1 MRLHKV
7 FKLSNG
13 IPVVTESTDY
23 VKSVSAGVWIYAG
36 SSMENKKN
44 NGVSHFIEH
53 MLFKG
58 TGKRSARE
66 IAEYMDAVGGHLNAV
81 TAHDYTCYYTRT
93 LTEHLGMAFEILS
106 DMIINST
113 FSDENIEVERK
124 VILEEINM
132 SEDDPEDLIHDI
144 LCRTM
149 WKGEPLGFPIAGTV
163 KTVKGIDKGCIL
175 DYYKERYIADNI
187 VISVVGNF
195 DEKSAIDML
204 EEKFGGI
211 ERRGIIRQPQ
221 KKLIHTRNAEIVKK
235 DIEQCQLCL
244 GFEGYSRQAEENYD
258 LAVVNALFG
267 GNMSSRLFQKV
278 REENGLAYSVYSYTD
293 SYQENGSL
301 AICAGLNPEELKQ
314 ALEIIV
320 REIKL
325 LKRDKLTKEE
335 VETAKTQLKAS
346 AVMGNEGISARMSH
360 YGKSML
366 FETRAKNID
375 DVIRRIDR
383 VCADGVAQVIDKV
396 FDSKKMTL
404 ALLGNIKDGED
415 ELMGMLEF

>member
-1 MRLHKV
+1 MHKV

-36 SSMENKKN
+36 SAMENSKN

-58 TGKRSARE
+58 TSTRSARE

-93 LTEHLGMAFEILS
+93 LTEHLGMAFELLA
-106 DMIINST
+106 DMIKNST
-113 FSDENIEVERK
+113 FTDENIEIERK
-124 VILEEINM
+124 VITEEINM

-149 WKGEPLGFPIAGTV
+149 WKDEPLGFPIAGTV
-163 KTVKGIDKGCIL
+163 KNVKGIDKGCII

-195 DEKSAIDML
+195 DEKLALDML

-211 ERRGIIRQPQ
+211 ERQNIIREPQ

-235 DIEQCQLCL
+235 DIEQCQLCI
-244 GFEGYSRQAEENYD
+244 GFEGYSRQHRRNYD

-278 REENGLAYSVYSYTD
+278 REESGLAYSVYSYTD
-293 SYQENGSL
+293 SYQKNGSL
-301 AICAGLNPEELKQ
+301 AIYAGLNPEELKQ

-320 REIKL
+320 SEIKI
-325 LKRDKLTKEE
+325 LKKDKLTKEE
-335 VETAKTQLKAS
+335 VETAKTQLKAA
-346 AVMGNEGISARMSH
+346 AVMGNEGLSARMSH

-366 FETRAKNID
+366 FENEAKNID
-375 DVIRRIDR
+375 DVLKRIDQ
-383 VCADGVAQVIDKV
+383 VSADGVAEVIDRV
-396 FDSKKMTL
+396 FDSRKMTL
-404 ALLGNIKDGED
+404 ALLGNIEDTKDQ
-415 ELMGMLEF
+415 LMSILEF

>member
-1 MRLHKV
+1 MHKV

-36 SSMENKKN
+36 SAMENSKN
-44 NGVSHFIEH
+44 NGVAHFIDH

-58 TGKRSARE
+58 TTTRSARE

-81 TAHDYTCYYTRT
+81 TAHEYTCYYTRT
-93 LTEHLGMAFEILS
+93 LAEHLDMAFEILS
-106 DMIINST
+106 DMIRNST
-113 FSDENIEVERK
+113 FTDENIEIERK
-124 VILEEINM
+124 VITEEINM

-149 WKGEPLGFPIAGTV
+149 WKDEPLGFPIAGTV
-163 KTVKGIDKGCIL
+163 KTVKGMDKGCIL
-175 DYYKERYIADNI
+175 DYYKGRYIADNI
-187 VISVVGNF
+187 VISVVGNL

-211 ERRGIIRQPQ
+211 ERQNIIRKPQ

-244 GFEGYSRQAEENYD
+244 GFEGYSRQAEKSYD

-278 REENGLAYSVYSYTD
+278 REESGLAYSVYSYTD

-301 AICAGLNPEELKQ
+301 AIYAGLNPEELKR
-314 ALEIIV
+314 ALDIIV
-320 REIKL
+320 KEIKI
-325 LKRDKLTKEE
+325 LKRDKLTKDE
-335 VETAKTQLKAS
+335 VETAKTQMKAA
-346 AVMGNEGISARMSH
+346 AVMGNEGLSARMSH

-366 FETRAKNID
+366 FENTAKNID
-375 DVIRRIDR
+375 DVIRHIDA
-383 VCADGVAQVIDKV
+383 VSAEGVAEVIDSV
-396 FDSKKMTL
+396 FDGSKMAL
-404 ALLGNIKDGED
+404 ALLGNIKDTED
-415 ELMGMLEF
+415 DLMSILDF

>member
-1 MRLHKV
+1 LHKV

-36 SSMENKKN
+36 SAMENIKN

-58 TGKRSARE
+58 TATRTARE

-93 LTEHLGMAFEILS
+93 LSEHLGMAFEILS
-106 DMIINST
+106 DMIKNST
-113 FSDENIEVERK
+113 FTDENIEIERK
-124 VILEEINM
+124 VIMEEINM

-144 LCRTM
+144 LSRTM
-149 WKGEPLGFPIAGTV
+149 WKDNPLGFPIAGTA
-163 KTVKGIDKGCIL
+163 KTLKGIDKKVIL

-211 ERRGIIRQPQ
+211 KRCGIIREPQ
-221 KKLIHTRNAEIVKK
+221 KKLMHTRNVEIVKK

-244 GFEGYSRQAEENYD
+244 GFEGYSRQDSKNYD

-278 REENGLAYSVYSYTD
+278 REESGLAYSIYSYSL
-293 SYQENGSL
+293 SYQNNGAL
-301 AICAGLNPEELKQ
+301 TICAGLNPDELKL
-314 ALEIIV
+314 ALDIISSEIRI
-320 REIKL
+320 
-325 LKRDKLTKEE
+325 LKKYKLTKEE
-335 VETAKTQLKAS
+335 VETAKTQLKAT
-346 AVMGNEGISARMSH
+346 AVMRNDGISARMSN
-360 YGKSML
+360 YGKTML
-366 FETRAKNID
+366 FEDKVQNID
-375 DVIRRIDR
+375 DIISLIDG
-383 VCADGVAQVIDKV
+383 VSTDGVAEIIDNV
-396 FDSKKMTL
+396 FDSRKVTL
-404 ALLGNIKDGED
+404 ALLGNVKEDQD
-415 ELMGMLEF
+415 ELMGILDF

>member
-1 MRLHKV
+1 MHKI

-13 IPVVTESTDY
+13 IPVVTESSDY

-36 SSMENKKN
+36 SAMENIKN

-58 TGKRSARE
+58 TTTRSARE

-106 DMIINST
+106 DMIKNST
-113 FSDENIEVERK
+113 FTDENIEIERK
-124 VILEEINM
+124 VITEEINM

-149 WKGEPLGFPIAGTV
+149 WKDEPLGFPIAGTA
-163 KTVKGIDKGCIL
+163 KTVKGIDKGCII

-195 DEKSAIDML
+195 DEKSALDML

-211 ERRGIIRQPQ
+211 ERHNIIRQPQ
-221 KKLIHTRNAEIVKK
+221 KKLIHTRNSEIVKK
-235 DIEQCQLCL
+235 DIEQCQLCI
-244 GFEGYSRQAEENYD
+244 GFEGYPRLNKEDYS
-258 LAVVNALFG
+258 LSVVNALFG

-278 REENGLAYSVYSYTD
+278 REESGLAYSVYSYTD
-293 SYQENGSL
+293 SYQNNGSL
-301 AICAGLNPEELKQ
+301 TVYAGLNPEELKQ
-314 ALEIIV
+314 ALGIIANEIRI
-320 REIKL
+320 
-325 LKRDKLTKEE
+325 LKRDKLTKDE
-335 VETAKTQLKAS
+335 VETAKTQLKAT
-346 AVMGNEGISARMSH
+346 AVMGSEGISARMST

-366 FETRAKNID
+366 FENKPKSID
-375 DVIRRIDR
+375 DIIRLIDN
-383 VCADGVAQVIDKV
+383 VNTESVAQVIDSV
-396 FDSKKMTL
+396 FDSNKMTL
-404 ALLGNIKDGED
+404 ALLGSIKDTED
-415 ELMGMLEF
+415 ELMGILEF

>member
-1 MRLHKV
+1 MHKI

-36 SSMENKKN
+36 SSMENLKN

-58 TGKRSARE
+58 TSTRSARE

-113 FSDENIEVERK
+113 FTDENIEIERK
-124 VILEEINM
+124 VITEEINM

-144 LCRTM
+144 LCRAM
-149 WKGEPLGFPIAGTV
+149 WKDEPLGFPIAGTV
-163 KTVKGIDKGCIL
+163 KTVKGMDKGCIL
-175 DYYKERYIADNI
+175 DYYNKRYIADNI

-195 DEKSAIDML
+195 DEKSALDML

-211 ERRGIIRQPQ
+211 ERRDIIRRPQ
-221 KKLIHTRNAEIVKK
+221 KKLIHTRNAEIVKRN
-235 DIEQCQLCL
+235 IEQCQLCL
-244 GFEGYSRQAEENYD
+244 GFQGYSRQADRNYD
-258 LAVVNALFG
+258 LSVVNALFG
-267 GNMSSRLFQKV
+267 GNMSSRLFQRV
-278 REENGLAYSVYSYTD
+278 REESGLAYSVYSYTD

-301 AICAGLNPEELKQ
+301 VIYAGLNSEELKQ
-314 ALEIIV
+314 ALDIIANEIRI
-320 REIKL
+320 
-325 LKRDKLTKEE
+325 LKRDKLTKKE
-335 VETAKTQLKAS
+335 VETAKTQLKAA
-346 AVMGNEGISARMSH
+346 AVMGNEGLSARMSH

-366 FETRAKNID
+366 FENKAKNID
-375 DVIRRIDR
+375 DVIKCIDR
-383 VCADGVAQVIDKV
+383 VCADGVAEVIDNV
-396 FDSKKMTL
+396 FDSNKMTL
-404 ALLGNIKDGED
+404 ALLGNIKDTED
-415 ELMGMLEF
+415 ELMGILEF